1 MKCYP
6 VLIKIRCKGNEKRK
20 NGWDVLF
27 RHGGRKRGVPIV
39 LVRFRNF
46 AYVTNNINKMSQI
59 TQGTLARIDKWLA
72 QGISI
77 ETMFPNLEQRYRMQL
92 CAEYYKRWV
101 QNKDID
107 PRTTCRNIARR
118 DYELFINQAAQGN
131 KEAVAMIQALGITV
145 DDEGN
150 VKNRTITELNND
162 VLVCNHLIRFFQTDE
177 SPRHKAMYLSS
188 AEWLIRTGKQQ
199 NNDRAVDKGMQALAN
214 VYGNFQEEKDATD
227 EMPDMSRIA
236 ITQDV
241 SIVKRDRVNYT
252 EEEKLR
258 MARKYGL
265 TTKDLQEIEDDEMFS
280 DKREEEPD
288 YFEYMEKKGEEDAL
302 GRGNNELS
310 ELTNFEET
318 EDVE

>member
-1 MKCYP
+1 
-6 VLIKIRCKGNEKRK
+6 
-20 NGWDVLF
+20 
-27 RHGGRKRGVPIV
+27 
-39 LVRFRNF
+39 
-46 AYVTNNINKMSQI
+46 MSQL
-59 TQGTLARIDKWLA
+59 TQNTLQRIDKWLSN
-72 QGISI
+72 GLSM
-77 ETMFPNLEQRYRMQL
+77 ETMFPKLEQRYRMQL
-92 CAEYYKRWV
+92 CAEFYKRWV
-101 QNKDID
+101 QNNDID

-118 DYELFINQAAQGN
+118 DYTLFVNQAGQGN
-131 KEAVAMIQALGITV
+131 KEAQEMVMALHI
-145 DDEGN
+145 DIDEEGN
-150 VKNRTITELNND
+150 IKPRTVTELNND
-162 VLVCNHLIRFFQTDE
+162 VAVCNHIIRFFQTDE

-288 YFEYMEKKGEEDAL
+288 YFEYMEKKGEEDVVI
-302 GRGNNELS
+302 NKHIELD
-310 ELTNFEET
+310 ELTNLEET
-318 EDVE
+318 EDDVE

>member
-1 MKCYP
+1 MLS
-6 VLIKIRCKGNEKRK
+6 VGNNK
-20 NGWDVLF
+20 NND
-27 RHGGRKRGVPIV
+27 
-39 LVRFRNF
+39 
-46 AYVTNNINKMSQI
+46 AMSGI
-59 TQGTLARIDKWLA
+59 TQNTLARIDKWLNYGTSMQTA
-72 QGISI
+72 
-77 ETMFPNLEQRYRMQL
+77 FPKLEQRYRMQI
-92 CAEYYKRWV
+92 CSEFYKRWV

-107 PRTTCRNIARR
+107 PRTVCRNIARR
-118 DYELFINQAAQGN
+118 DYEMFFNQAAQGN
-131 KEAVAMIQALGITV
+131 KEAQEYVIALRITL

-150 VKNRTITELNND
+150 ICPRTVTELNND

-302 GRGNNELS
+302 GRNNNELG

-318 EDVE
+318 EDEE

>member
-1 MKCYP
+1 
-6 VLIKIRCKGNEKRK
+6 
-20 NGWDVLF
+20 
-27 RHGGRKRGVPIV
+27 
-39 LVRFRNF
+39 
-46 AYVTNNINKMSQI
+46 MSGL
-59 TQGTLARIDKWLA
+59 TQNTLARIDKWLSY
-72 QGISI
+72 GTSI
-77 ETMFPNLEQRYRMQL
+77 ETAFPKLEQRYRMQI
-92 CAEYYKRWV
+92 CSEFYKRWV

-107 PRTTCRNIARR
+107 PRTVCRNIARR
-118 DYELFINQAAQGN
+118 DYEMFFNQAAQSN
-131 KEAVAMIQALGITV
+131 KEAQEYVLALKITL

-150 VKNRTITELNND
+150 ICPRTVTELNND

-265 TTKDLQEIEDDEMFS
+265 TTKDLQEIEDETGVGRTKQGFGRRYKAYNGS
-280 DKREEEPD
+280 DTA
-288 YFEYMEKKGEEDAL
+288 EDTATSCWQQVCSRPPSPIL
-302 GRGNNELS
+302 HARTDPQGHPYVAECPQRHS
-310 ELTNFEET
+310 RS
-318 EDVE
+318 

>member
-1 MKCYP
+1 
-6 VLIKIRCKGNEKRK
+6 
-20 NGWDVLF
+20 
-27 RHGGRKRGVPIV
+27 
-39 LVRFRNF
+39 
-46 AYVTNNINKMSQI
+46 MSQI
-59 TQGTLARIDKWLA
+59 TEGTRARIDKWLSL
-72 QGISI
+72 GTPINSV
-77 ETMFPNLEQRYRMQL
+77 FHKLDQRYRMQV
-92 CAEYYKRWV
+92 CSEFYKRWV

-118 DYELFINQAAQGN
+118 DYELFFNQAAQGN
-131 KEAVAMIQALGITV
+131 KEAQDMVLALRITL

-150 VKNRTITELNND
+150 IKPRTVTELNND
-162 VLVCNHLIRFFQTDE
+162 VSVCNYLIRFFTTDE

-214 VYGNFQEEKDATD
+214 VYKNFDEERDATD

-252 EEEKLR
+252 DEYKAK

-265 TTKDLQEIEDDEMFS
+265 TRKDLQDM
-280 DKREEEPD
+280 EEEASLNDMAKPDAEPD
-288 YFEYMEKKGEEDAL
+288 YFEYMEEQTEQEDAQHPHSTAAEAEMPMPNTHTDHEAQQQ
-302 GRGNNELS
+302 GE
-310 ELTNFEET
+310 
-318 EDVE
+318 

>member
-1 MKCYP
+1 
-6 VLIKIRCKGNEKRK
+6 
-20 NGWDVLF
+20 
-27 RHGGRKRGVPIV
+27 
-39 LVRFRNF
+39 
-46 AYVTNNINKMSQI
+46 MSQI
-59 TQGTLARIDKWLA
+59 TEGTRARIDKWLSL
-72 QGISI
+72 GTPINSV
-77 ETMFPNLEQRYRMQL
+77 FHKLDQRYRMQV
-92 CAEYYKRWV
+92 CSEFYKRWV

-118 DYELFINQAAQGN
+118 DYELFFNQAAQGN
-131 KEAVAMIQALGITV
+131 KEAQDMVLALRITL

-150 VKNRTITELNND
+150 IKPRTVTELNND
-162 VLVCNHLIRFFQTDE
+162 VSVCNYLIRFFTTDE

-214 VYGNFQEEKDATD
+214 VYKNFDEERDATD

-252 EEEKLR
+252 DEYKAK

-265 TTKDLQEIEDDEMFS
+265 TRKNLQDM
-280 DKREEEPD
+280 EEEASLNDVAKPDAEPD
-288 YFEYMEKKGEEDAL
+288 YFEYMEEQTEQEDAQHPHAAAAEAEMPMP
-302 GRGNNELS
+302 N
-310 ELTNFEET
+310 TNTGHEAQQQRE
-318 EDVE
+318 

>member
-1 MKCYP
+1 
-6 VLIKIRCKGNEKRK
+6 
-20 NGWDVLF
+20 
-27 RHGGRKRGVPIV
+27 
-39 LVRFRNF
+39 
-46 AYVTNNINKMSQI
+46 MSQI
-59 TQGTLARIDKWLA
+59 TEGTRARIDKWLSL
-72 QGISI
+72 GTPINSV
-77 ETMFPNLEQRYRMQL
+77 FHKLDQRYRMQV
-92 CAEYYKRWV
+92 CSEFYKRWV

-118 DYELFINQAAQGN
+118 DYELFFNQAAQGN
-131 KEAVAMIQALGITV
+131 KEAQDMVLALRITL

-150 VKNRTITELNND
+150 IKPRTVTELNND
-162 VLVCNHLIRFFQTDE
+162 VSVCNYLIRFFTTDE

-199 NNDRAVDKGMQALAN
+199 NNDRAVDKGMQALSN

-252 EEEKLR
+252 DEYKAK

-265 TTKDLQEIEDDEMFS
+265 TRKDLQDM
-280 DKREEEPD
+280 EEEASLNDVAKPDAEPD
-288 YFEYMEKKGEEDAL
+288 YFEYMEEQTEQEDAQHPHSTAAEAEML
-302 GRGNNELS
+302 MPNTHTDHESQQQGE
-310 ELTNFEET
+310 
-318 EDVE
+318 

>member
-1 MKCYP
+1 
-6 VLIKIRCKGNEKRK
+6 
-20 NGWDVLF
+20 
-27 RHGGRKRGVPIV
+27 
-39 LVRFRNF
+39 
-46 AYVTNNINKMSQI
+46 MSQI
-59 TQGTLARIDKWLA
+59 TEGTRARIDKWLSL
-72 QGISI
+72 GTPINSV
-77 ETMFPNLEQRYRMQL
+77 FHKLDQRYRMQV
-92 CAEYYKRWV
+92 CSEFYKRWV

-118 DYELFINQAAQGN
+118 DYELFFNQAAQGN
-131 KEAVAMIQALGITV
+131 KEAQDMVLALRITL

-150 VKNRTITELNND
+150 IKPRTVTELNND
-162 VLVCNHLIRFFQTDE
+162 VSVCNYLIRFFTTDE

-214 VYGNFQEEKDATD
+214 VYKNFDEERDATD

-252 EEEKLR
+252 DEYKAK

-265 TTKDLQEIEDDEMFS
+265 TRKDLQDM
-280 DKREEEPD
+280 EEEASLNDVAKPDAEPD
-288 YFEYMEKKGEEDAL
+288 YFEYMEEQTEQEDAQHPHSTAAEAEML
-302 GRGNNELS
+302 MPNTHTDHEAQQQGE
-310 ELTNFEET
+310 
-318 EDVE
+318 

>member
-1 MKCYP
+1 
-6 VLIKIRCKGNEKRK
+6 
-20 NGWDVLF
+20 
-27 RHGGRKRGVPIV
+27 
-39 LVRFRNF
+39 
-46 AYVTNNINKMSQI
+46 MSQI
-59 TQGTLARIDKWLA
+59 TEGTRARIDKWLSLGTPINSVFHKLD
-72 QGISI
+72 Q
-77 ETMFPNLEQRYRMQL
+77 QYRMQV
-92 CAEYYKRWV
+92 CSEFYKRWV

-118 DYELFINQAAQGN
+118 DYELFFNQAAQGN
-131 KEAVAMIQALGITV
+131 KEAQDMVLALRITL

-150 VKNRTITELNND
+150 IKPRTVTELNND
-162 VLVCNHLIRFFQTDE
+162 VSVCNYLIRFFTTDE

-199 NNDRAVDKGMQALAN
+199 NNDRAVDKGMQALSN

-252 EEEKLR
+252 DEYKAK

-265 TTKDLQEIEDDEMFS
+265 TRKDLQDM
-280 DKREEEPD
+280 EEEASLNDVAKPDAEPD
-288 YFEYMEKKGEEDAL
+288 YFEYMEEQTEQENAQHPHTAAAEAEMLMPNTDTDHEAQQQGE
-302 GRGNNELS
+302 
-310 ELTNFEET
+310 
-318 EDVE
+318 

>member
-1 MKCYP
+1 
-6 VLIKIRCKGNEKRK
+6 
-20 NGWDVLF
+20 
-27 RHGGRKRGVPIV
+27 
-39 LVRFRNF
+39 
-46 AYVTNNINKMSQI
+46 MSQI
-59 TQGTLARIDKWLA
+59 TEGTRARIDKWLSL
-72 QGISI
+72 GTPINSV
-77 ETMFPNLEQRYRMQL
+77 FHKLDQRYRMQV
-92 CAEYYKRWV
+92 CSEFYKRWV

-118 DYELFINQAAQGN
+118 DYELFFNQAAQGN
-131 KEAVAMIQALGITV
+131 KEAQDMVLALRITL

-150 VKNRTITELNND
+150 IKPRTVTELNND
-162 VLVCNHLIRFFQTDE
+162 VSVCNYLIRFFTTDE

-214 VYGNFQEEKDATD
+214 VYGTFKEEKDATD

-252 EEEKLR
+252 DEYKAK

-265 TTKDLQEIEDDEMFS
+265 TRKDLQDM
-280 DKREEEPD
+280 EEEASLNDVAKHDAEPD
-288 YFEYMEKKGEEDAL
+288 YFEYMEEQTEQEDAQHPHSTAAEAEMPMPNTHTDHEAQQQ
-302 GRGNNELS
+302 GE
-310 ELTNFEET
+310 
-318 EDVE
+318 

>member
-1 MKCYP
+1 
-6 VLIKIRCKGNEKRK
+6 
-20 NGWDVLF
+20 
-27 RHGGRKRGVPIV
+27 
-39 LVRFRNF
+39 
-46 AYVTNNINKMSQI
+46 MSQI

-162 VLVCNHLIRFFQTDE
+162 VAVCNHIIRFFTTDE

-214 VYGNFQEEKDATD
+214 IYGNFIEEKDATD

-252 EEEKLR
+252 DEEKLR
-258 MARKYGL
+258 LARKYGL
-265 TTKDLQEIEDDEMFS
+265 TAKDMREIAEEESLQSVGKE
-280 DKREEEPD
+280 KEPD
-288 YFEYMEKKGEEDAL
+288 YFEYMEKNGEEDVVINKHIEL
-302 GRGNNELS
+302 GDLTDS
-310 ELTNFEET
+310 ETT
-318 EDVE
+318 EGSE

>member
-1 MKCYP
+1 
-6 VLIKIRCKGNEKRK
+6 
-20 NGWDVLF
+20 
-27 RHGGRKRGVPIV
+27 
-39 LVRFRNF
+39 
-46 AYVTNNINKMSQI
+46 MSQI
-59 TQGTLARIDKWLA
+59 TEGTRARIDKWLSL
-72 QGISI
+72 GTPINSV
-77 ETMFPNLEQRYRMQL
+77 FHKLDQRYRMQV
-92 CAEYYKRWV
+92 CSEFYKRWV

-118 DYELFINQAAQGN
+118 DYELFFNQAAQGN
-131 KEAVAMIQALGITV
+131 KEAQDMVLALRITL

-150 VKNRTITELNND
+150 IKPRTVTELNND
-162 VLVCNHLIRFFQTDE
+162 VSVCNYLIRFFMTDE

-214 VYGNFQEEKDATD
+214 VYKNFDEEHDATD

-252 EEEKLR
+252 DEYKAK

-265 TTKDLQEIEDDEMFS
+265 TRKDLQDM
-280 DKREEEPD
+280 EEEASLNDMAKPDAEPD
-288 YFEYMEKKGEEDAL
+288 YFEYMEEQTEQEDAQHPHSTAAEAEML
-302 GRGNNELS
+302 MPNTHTDHEAQQQGE
-310 ELTNFEET
+310 
-318 EDVE
+318 

>member
-1 MKCYP
+1 
-6 VLIKIRCKGNEKRK
+6 
-20 NGWDVLF
+20 
-27 RHGGRKRGVPIV
+27 
-39 LVRFRNF
+39 
-46 AYVTNNINKMSQI
+46 MSQI
-59 TQGTLARIDKWLA
+59 TEGTRARIDKWLSL
-72 QGISI
+72 GTPINSV
-77 ETMFPNLEQRYRMQL
+77 FHKLDQRYRMQV
-92 CAEYYKRWV
+92 CSEFYKRWV

-118 DYELFINQAAQGN
+118 DYELFFNQAAQGN
-131 KEAVAMIQALGITV
+131 KEAQDMVLALRITL

-150 VKNRTITELNND
+150 IKPRTVTELNND
-162 VLVCNHLIRFFQTDE
+162 VSVCNYLIRFFTTDE

-214 VYGNFQEEKDATD
+214 VYKNFDEERDATD

-252 EEEKLR
+252 DEYKAK

-265 TTKDLQEIEDDEMFS
+265 TRKDLQDM
-280 DKREEEPD
+280 EEEASLNDVAKPDAEPD
-288 YFEYMEKKGEEDAL
+288 YFEYMEEQTEQEDEQHPHSAAAEAEMPMPNTDTDHEAKQQGE
-302 GRGNNELS
+302 
-310 ELTNFEET
+310 
-318 EDVE
+318 

>member
-1 MKCYP
+1 
-6 VLIKIRCKGNEKRK
+6 
-20 NGWDVLF
+20 
-27 RHGGRKRGVPIV
+27 
-39 LVRFRNF
+39 
-46 AYVTNNINKMSQI
+46 MSGI
-59 TQGTLARIDKWLA
+59 TQNTLARIDKWLSYGTSMQTA
-72 QGISI
+72 
-77 ETMFPNLEQRYRMQL
+77 FPKLEQRYRMQV
-92 CAEYYKRWV
+92 CSEFYKRWV

-107 PRTTCRNIARR
+107 PRTVCRNIARR
-118 DYELFINQAAQGN
+118 DYEMFFNQAAQGN
-131 KEAVAMIQALGITV
+131 KAAQEYVLALKITL

-150 VKNRTITELNND
+150 ICPRTVTELNND

-265 TTKDLQEIEDDEMFS
+265 TTKDLQEIEDEELLS
-280 DKREEEPD
+280 GGKPEEPD
-288 YFEYMEKKGEEDAL
+288 YFEYMEEKDEEDVIRH
-302 GRGNNELS
+302 GYMKES
-310 ELTNFEET
+310 ELRDSEPTDDT
-318 EDVE
+318 E

>member
-1 MKCYP
+1 
-6 VLIKIRCKGNEKRK
+6 
-20 NGWDVLF
+20 
-27 RHGGRKRGVPIV
+27 
-39 LVRFRNF
+39 
-46 AYVTNNINKMSQI
+46 MSQI

-150 VKNRTITELNND
+150 VKNRTITEINND
-162 VLVCNHLIRFFQTDE
+162 VAVCNHIIRFFTTDE

-214 VYGNFQEEKDATD
+214 IYGNFQEERDATD

-258 MARKYGL
+258 LARKYGL
-265 TTKDLQEIEDDEMFS
+265 TAKDMREIAEEESLQAVGKEN
-280 DKREEEPD
+280 EPD
-288 YFEYMEKKGEEDAL
+288 YFEYMEKKDEED
-302 GRGNNELS
+302 GSIGQGNS
-310 ELTNFEET
+310 EMSEMTDSET
-318 EDVE
+318 TEGSE

>member
-1 MKCYP
+1 
-6 VLIKIRCKGNEKRK
+6 
-20 NGWDVLF
+20 
-27 RHGGRKRGVPIV
+27 
-39 LVRFRNF
+39 
-46 AYVTNNINKMSQI
+46 MSQI
-59 TQGTLARIDKWLA
+59 TEGTRARIDKWLSL
-72 QGISI
+72 GTPINSV
-77 ETMFPNLEQRYRMQL
+77 FHKLDQRYRMQV
-92 CAEYYKRWV
+92 CSEFYKRWV

-118 DYELFINQAAQGN
+118 DYELFFNQAAQGN
-131 KEAVAMIQALGITV
+131 KEAQDMVLALRITL

-150 VKNRTITELNND
+150 IKPRTVTELNND
-162 VLVCNHLIRFFQTDE
+162 VSVCNYLIRFFMTDE

-199 NNDRAVDKGMQALAN
+199 NNDRAVDKGMQALSN

-252 EEEKLR
+252 DEYKAK

-265 TTKDLQEIEDDEMFS
+265 TRKDLQDMEEEASLNDVA
-280 DKREEEPD
+280 KRDAEPD
-288 YFEYMEKKGEEDAL
+288 YFEYMEEQTEQEDAQHHHSTAAEAEIL
-302 GRGNNELS
+302 MPNTHTDHEAQQQGK
-310 ELTNFEET
+310 
-318 EDVE
+318 